1 MKIKKTL
8 SMAILLL
15 VAQLSFAQYFKLT
28 PKGFVSNDNSEFT
41 VVDAPNVKKMDLYKN
56 VLNAI
61 NSIYRNPQKGLSVV
75 EGESIS
81 ITAYEEEVLPIK
93 LSNGLGKTI
102 RKYDLSYKLTFL
114 FKDGKIRINSPDFEA
129 KRYVEGT
136 YRGASGWTGDEWVT
150 LRLTKVGKSK
160 LYLFENDGKVRFE
173 DAYNGLNNH
182 FNSLLKQI
190 IDTSQK
196 INNW

>member
-1 MKIKKTL
+1 MKIKKAL
-8 SMAILLL
+8 SMAIFVL

-28 PKGFVSNDNSEFT
+28 PKGFASNDNNEFT
-41 VVDAPNVKKMDLYKN
+41 VVNVPNVKKMDLYKN
-56 VLNAI
+56 VLNVI
-61 NSIYRNPQKGLSVV
+61 NSIYKNPQKGLSVV

-129 KRYVEGT
+129 KRYIEST
-136 YRGASGWTGDEWVT
+136 YRGSSGWTGDEWVT
-150 LRLTKVGKSK
+150 LNLIKVGKSK
-160 LYLFENDGKVRFE
+160 LYLFEDDGKVRFE

-190 IDTSQK
+190 IEKSQK